1 MYPNFSL
8 VPEKLQRILC
18 DNKLVSSVVMK
29 NYELWSNVVFSKT
42 LNYDFTPDQTELIK
56 DSALAP
62 PFKYW
67 YTMFDK
73 CCFKYRYNKKCPVI
87 SQEEKDKFTT
97 RTIES
102 FLKSEEDYIYKL
114 VNKIELGIVDEDDH
128 MAVQC
133 PKERE
138 LKGEG
143 GRAFTKQTPDQ
154 RFRQTSMEYNIAHQ
168 IFPYVPEQSMISG
181 EISNTLKML
190 SHIKE
195 MQKGNA
201 VMVCLD
207 LKKWCN
213 FQRSSTTIFCSQM
226 LDDLFGTKGLYTNSH
241 NYFVSCNILVNNR
254 LCSPDYEFV
263 NGRYIPLPGPYYTN
277 RNRGGLEGLQQKKWT
292 MIAASVIKYVI
303 EQFNA
308 NAISMGQGDNQIIIL
323 SLTKENTPEAKKKL
337 IDDFLDKLSTTFK
350 EINHELKDKETWYS
364 TSLYEYIK
372 LRFFKGS
379 FISQGTKKSVRLLP
393 DINDGLFSIPSS
405 ISTINT
411 MTEAIARGDP
421 YPHMAFIMN
430 QMLVI
435 NYILRK
441 NIIQGNNLHRPRNNN
456 ELWEKIRAAMVF
468 PSDFGGLP
476 LSTLYTHTL
485 RGHDDKLT
493 LWFSLFKTAQKY
505 KQFHLISQAMQNT
518 WQTYPS
524 VTPSTS
530 KERERLFMDP
540 FCLNITNLPSA
551 EYVLRDLTTEYLQS
565 DQVTNPM
572 ITIVI
577 YHYHLK
583 DFLMHWIVFLS
594 FILP

>member
-1 MYPNFSL
+1 
-8 VPEKLQRILC
+8 
-18 DNKLVSSVVMK
+18 
-29 NYELWSNVVFSKT
+29 
-42 LNYDFTPDQTELIK
+42 
-56 DSALAP
+56 
-62 PFKYW
+62 
-67 YTMFDK
+67 
-73 CCFKYRYNKKCPVI
+73 
-87 SQEEKDKFTT
+87 
-97 RTIES
+97 
-102 FLKSEEDYIYKL
+102 
-114 VNKIELGIVDEDDH
+114 

-350 EINHELKDKETWYS
+350 EINSAATKYIECLCAMDFNFNLFKKEP
-364 TSLYEYIK
+364 
-372 LRFFKGS
+372 S
-379 FISQGTKKSVRLLP
+379 FG
-393 DINDGLFSIPSS
+393 
-405 ISTINT
+405 STIYSIAEGSGGTLATMGTLFPGFMLAYNT
-411 MTEAIARGDP
+411 LLYPNIDNRDNITFKDPPSFMNNPSLFARLIDDQYRLTQGNTDITSTEWILEFDKVLGNYSPAIVTMDAESME
-421 YPHMAFIMN
+421 H
-430 QMLVI
+430 
-435 NYILRK
+435 
-441 NIIQGNNLHRPRNNN
+441 GNNLNFV
-456 ELWEKIRAAMVF
+456 EALF
-468 PSDFGGLP
+468 PILAKHKPSII
-476 LSTLYTHTL
+476 
-485 RGHDDKLT
+485 
-493 LWFSLFKTAQKY
+493 LFK
-505 KQFHLISQAMQNT
+505 
-518 WQTYPS
+518 
-524 VTPSTS
+524 
-530 KERERLFMDP
+530 
-540 FCLNITNLPSA
+540 
-551 EYVLRDLTTEYLQS
+551 
-565 DQVTNPM
+565 
-572 ITIVI
+572 
-577 YHYHLK
+577 
-583 DFLMHWIVFLS
+583 VFLEHES
-594 FILP
+594 VLERMTCIAEELFGNIHY